1 MLLRHDATGP
11 RPGKA
16 AEEGAPSQKTC
27 RPPSTAPLVEGG
39 NVHRSALVRLGFA
52 AAGASLLVCG
62 ASATAARPRPPFPV
76 TVNAANGKVTL
87 RHRPQRI
94 VSLSP
99 TATEDLFAIGAGRQI
114 VAVDQFSDYPKRAPR
129 TKLSPYTPNLEAI
142 AGYRPDLV
150 VVSTDT
156 DNVVRALGKLHIL
169 VLLEPAAKNLPGAY
183 AQIRQLGVATGHRGA
198 AAALVA
204 KLRKRISSLLA
215 SVPKRVRGR
224 SIYHEISPDH
234 YSATSGTFI
243 GSIYRLF
250 GLQNIADRAGSGS
263 GYPQLS
269 DEYIVA
275 ANPELIVL
283 ADTTCCG
290 QSAKTVAARPGWG
303 SIEAVK
309 RGAIVPVDDSIAARW
324 GPP

>member
-1 MLLRHDATGP
+1 M
-11 RPGKA
+11 
-16 AEEGAPSQKTC
+16 
-27 RPPSTAPLVEGG
+27 
-39 NVHRSALVRLGFA
+39 HRSALVRLGLA
-52 AAGASLLVCG
+52 AAAASLLVCG

-76 TVNAANGKVTL
+76 TVTAANGKVTL
-87 RHRPQRI
+87 RHKPHRI
-94 VSLSP
+94 VSLSS
-99 TATEDLFAIGAGRQI
+99 TATEDLFAIGAGRQV

-129 TKLSPYTPNLEAI
+129 TKLSAVTPNVEAI
-142 AGYRPDLV
+142 ATYRPDLV
-150 VVSTDT
+150 VLAFDAT
-156 DNVVRALGKLHIL
+156 NVVRALAKLHVP

-183 AQIRQLGVATGHRGA
+183 AQIKQLGVATGHRSA
-198 AAALVA
+198 AAVLVA
-204 KLRKRISSLLA
+204 KLRKRIASLLA
-215 SVPKRVRGR
+215 SVPKRVKGR
-224 SIYHEISPDH
+224 SVYHEISPDH
-234 YSATSGTFI
+234 YSATSSTFI

-250 GLQNIADRAGSGS
+250 GLRNIADAAGSGS

-309 RGAIVPVDDSIAARW
+309 RGAIVAVDDSIAARW
-324 GPP
+324 GPRITTFVAAIARALRSTP

>member
-1 MLLRHDATGP
+1 M
-11 RPGKA
+11 
-16 AEEGAPSQKTC
+16 
-27 RPPSTAPLVEGG
+27 
-39 NVHRSALVRLGFA
+39 HRSASVRLRFA
-52 AAGASLLVCG
+52 AAATSLLVLLFVG
-62 ASATAARPRPPFPV
+62 PSATAAPRKPPFPV
-76 TVNAANGKVTL
+76 TVTAANGKVTL
-87 RHRPQRI
+87 RHKPHRI
-94 VSLSP
+94 VSLSS
-99 TATEDLFAIGAGRQI
+99 TATEDLFAIGAGRQV

-129 TKLSPYTPNLEAI
+129 TKLNAITPNVEAI
-142 AGYRPDLV
+142 ARYRPDLV
-150 VVSTDT
+150 VVAFDAN
-156 DNVVRALGKLHIL
+156 NVVRALGKLHVP

-198 AAALVA
+198 AATLVA
-204 KLRKRISSLLA
+204 KLRKRIASLLA
-215 SVPKRVRGR
+215 TVPRRAKGR
-224 SIYHEISPDH
+224 SVYHEISPDH

-324 GPP
+324 GPRITTFVAAIARALRSTP

>member
-1 MLLRHDATGP
+1 M
-11 RPGKA
+11 
-16 AEEGAPSQKTC
+16 
-27 RPPSTAPLVEGG
+27 
-39 NVHRSALVRLGFA
+39 HRSPLIRLGVA
-52 AAGASLLVCG
+52 AVAASLLLCG
-62 ASATAARPRPPFPV
+62 ASATAASRRPPFPV
-76 TVNAANGKVTL
+76 TVKAANGKVTL
-87 RHRPQRI
+87 QHRPRRI

-99 TATEDLFAIGAGRQI
+99 TATEDLFAIGAGRQV

-156 DNVVRALGKLHIL
+156 GNVVRALGKLHVP

-183 AQIRQLGVATGHRGA
+183 AQIRQLGVATGHPGA
-198 AAALVA
+198 AAKVVA
-204 KLRKRISSLLA
+204 KLRKRIVALLG
-215 SVPKRVRGR
+215 SVPKRAKGLSV
-224 SIYHEISPDH
+224 YHEISPDH
-234 YSATSGTFI
+234 YSATSSTFI

-250 GLQNIADRAGSGS
+250 GLQDIADKAGSGS
-263 GYPQLS
+263 DYPQLS

-290 QSAKTVAARPGWG
+290 QNTGTVKARPGWSSITAVQRG
-303 SIEAVK
+303 S
-309 RGAIVPVDDSIAARW
+309 IVPVDDSIAARW
-324 GPP
+324 GPRITVFVAAVARALRTAA